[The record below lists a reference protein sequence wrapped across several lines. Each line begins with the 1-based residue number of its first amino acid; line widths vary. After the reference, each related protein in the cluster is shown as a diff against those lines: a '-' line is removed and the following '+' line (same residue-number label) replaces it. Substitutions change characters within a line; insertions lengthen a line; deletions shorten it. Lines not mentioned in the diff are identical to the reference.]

1 MASRAVL
8 AAHSS
13 MLASTMTGEAS
24 NNEQEVLLPE
34 ASLDQLSPLLSV
46 LHGLQI
52 DQVDQ
57 QCANKLLLDLSQ
69 DWTDDII
76 QLAVLLGL
84 DAVLALAAADK
95 MVSNSDSCLNVTCKP
110 SKDTIHSMAESF
122 EQS

>member
-13 MLASTMTGEAS
+13 LLASAMTGEAT
-24 NNEQEVLLPE
+24 NDNEQEVLLPE

-57 QCANKLLLDLSQ
+57 QCAKINFYKIYLRIGQMILSSWLCCWGSMPSLL
-69 DWTDDII
+69 
-76 QLAVLLGL
+76 
-84 DAVLALAAADK
+84 
-95 MVSNSDSCLNVTCKP
+95 
-110 SKDTIHSMAESF
+110 
-122 EQS
+122 

>member
-13 MLASTMTGEAS
+13 LLASAMTGEAS

-57 QCANKLLLDLSQ
+57 QCANKLL
-69 DWTDDII
+69 
-76 QLAVLLGL
+76 
-84 DAVLALAAADK
+84 
-95 MVSNSDSCLNVTCKP
+95 
-110 SKDTIHSMAESF
+110 
-122 EQS
+122 

>member
-1 MASRAVL
+1 MCKDGEAMASRAVL

-13 MLASTMTGEAS
+13 MPASTMTGEAS

-57 QCANKLLLDLSQ
+57 QCAKINFYKIYLRIGQMILSSWLCCWDSMPSLL
-69 DWTDDII
+69 
-76 QLAVLLGL
+76 
-84 DAVLALAAADK
+84 
-95 MVSNSDSCLNVTCKP
+95 
-110 SKDTIHSMAESF
+110 
-122 EQS
+122 